1 MPKITD
7 KKRISKKNGTSFKT
21 KPLIFLSFAL
31 LLSMVVVLSQSQ
43 QSQNLRG
50 RAQVTNCNVPA
61 EELTLDTEEKVLFD
75 KINAYRQEQGKT
87 QLKLSPSLVRSAAW
101 LSADMNTSKK
111 LSHTDSLGRTMQAR
125 LVQCA
130 YPGANAGGSENIAST
145 GTSAES
151 AFSAWKKSTQGHN
164 ENMLNDR
171 WKVMA
176 VSRSGNYWVFNA
188 GSIDD
193 SAAPTTPPVEIPS
206 PACLG
211 ACATPSIALS
221 PTISQPPVTG
231 QPTSTLAPTAPETT
245 QTPDEETIDTPPVV
259 PDEGGRRSGGGII
272 GLFLEFIIRLL
283 ELLGSL
289 FGRR

>member
-1 MPKITD
+1 MPKTTD
-7 KKRISKKNGTSFKT
+7 KKRTSKKTVTPFKN
-21 KPLIFLSFAL
+21 KPLIFLSLAL
-31 LLSMVVVLSQSQ
+31 FISMIVVLSQSQ
-43 QSQNLRG
+43 QIQNLRG
-50 RAQVTNCNVPA
+50 RAQITNCNVPT
-61 EELTLDTEEKVLFD
+61 EELTLDSEEKALFD
-75 KINAYRQEQGKT
+75 KINTYRQEQGKA
-87 QLKLSPSLVRSAAW
+87 QLKLSPSLIRSSAW

-211 ACATPSIALS
+211 ACATPSVAPS
-221 PTISQPPVTG
+221 PTGSQIPVTG
-231 QPTSTLAPTAPETT
+231 QPTTIVPTAPETT

-259 PDEGGRRSGGGII
+259 PDEGERRSGGGII